1 MLSMNYERYIHYKN
15 HIYNPNINYILLTN
29 CKYCKQDKR
38 DYYGSQFRQ
47 LRQPSNINRNEV
59 ANTDLL
65 NYRRVQNVIGY
76 TNNNTNNDTNIRNE
90 NIRSFPQY
98 LVQPVQ
104 IPYIQRHFRQLSS
117 IPSHIPIIQS
127 NIQLPSVQ
135 RHNYTLRNRPHIQN
149 YFPSNIQSSSQRHN
163 YTLRN
168 RPHIQNYFPSNIQ
181 SSSQTN
187 RPRQIHN
194 NIYFT
199 NNLGIQPIQEGEIE
213 DFEEMMD
220 VEVKTILQD
229 VNNSTE
235 LEVYKGENN
244 SYCTICCEDICNS
257 EIVRKINCGH
267 KFHYK
272 CIDEWLETNTKCPI
286 CRYDI
291 ENYNKEI
298 DEI

>member
-1 MLSMNYERYIHYKN
+1 MLSVNYERYIHYKN

-47 LRQPSNINRNEV
+47 PSNINRNEV
-59 ANTDLL
+59 TNMDLL

-76 TNNNTNNDTNIRNE
+76 TNIRNE
-90 NIRSFPQY
+90 NIRPFPRY
-98 LVQPVQ
+98 LPQPVRR
-104 IPYIQRHFRQLSS
+104 PYIQRHFRQLPP
-117 IPSHIPIIQS
+117 IPSQIPIIQS
-127 NIQLPSVQ
+127 NIQRPLVQ
-135 RHNYTLRNRPHIQN
+135 IHNYPLRNRPLIQN
-149 YFPSNIQSSSQRHN
+149 YFPSNLQSHSQLH
-163 YTLRN
+163 
-168 RPHIQNYFPSNIQ
+168 
-181 SSSQTN
+181 SQTHSQLHSQSHSHLHSQTHN
-187 RPRQIHN
+187 QTHN
-194 NIYFT
+194 NINMTYFT
-199 NNLGIQPIQEGEIE
+199 NNLGIQPIQDDEIE

-235 LEVYKGENN
+235 LEVYKGDHN
-244 SYCTICCEDICNS
+244 SHCSICCDDICNS
-257 EIVRKINCGH
+257 QIVRKIICGH

-291 ENYNKEI
+291 ENYSREI

>member
-1 MLSMNYERYIHYKN
+1 MLSVNYERYIHYKN
-15 HIYNPNINYILLTN
+15 HIYDPNINYILLTN

-47 LRQPSNINRNEV
+47 IRQPSNINRTEV
-59 ANTDLL
+59 ANMDLL

-76 TNNNTNNDTNIRNE
+76 TNNDTNIRNV
-90 NIRSFPQY
+90 NISNDISNDININPFPRY
-98 LVQPVQ
+98 LPQPIR
-104 IPYIQRHFRQLSS
+104 IPYIQRNFRQLPH
-117 IPSHIPIIQS
+117 IPSQIPIIQS
-127 NIQLPSVQ
+127 NIQLPSAQ
-135 RHNYTLRNRPHIQN
+135 I
-149 YFPSNIQSSSQRHN
+149 HN

-199 NNLGIQPIQEGEIE
+199 NNLGIQPIQEVEIE

-244 SYCTICCEDICNS
+244 SYCIICCEDICNS
-257 EIVRKINCGH
+257 QIVRKINCGH

>member
-1 MLSMNYERYIHYKN
+1 MNYERYIHYRN

-59 ANTDLL
+59 TNMDLL

-76 TNNNTNNDTNIRNE
+76 TNIRNENIRNE
-90 NIRSFPQY
+90 NIRPFPRY
-98 LVQPVQ
+98 LPQPVRR
-104 IPYIQRHFRQLSS
+104 PYIQRHFRQLPPITSQ
-117 IPSHIPIIQS
+117 IPIIQS
-127 NIQLPSVQ
+127 NIQRPLVQ
-135 RHNYTLRNRPHIQN
+135 RHNYPLRNRPLIQN
-149 YFPSNIQSSSQRHN
+149 YFPSNLQSHSQLH
-163 YTLRN
+163 
-168 RPHIQNYFPSNIQ
+168 
-181 SSSQTN
+181 SQTHN
-187 RPRQIHN
+187 QIHN
-194 NIYFT
+194 NINMTYFT
-199 NNLGIQPIQEGEIE
+199 NNLGIQPIQDDEIE

-229 VNNSTE
+229 VNKGTE
-235 LEVYKGENN
+235 LEVYYGENN
-244 SYCTICCEDICNS
+244 LYCSICCDDISNS
-257 EIVRKINCGH
+257 QIVRKINCSH

-291 ENYNKEI
+291 ENYSREI
-298 DEI
+298 NEI

>member
-1 MLSMNYERYIHYKN
+1 MNYERDIHYKN
-15 HIYNPNINYILLTN
+15 HIYNTNINYILLIN

-47 LRQPSNINRNEV
+47 LRQPSNIHRNEV
-59 ANTDLL
+59 TNMDLL

-76 TNNNTNNDTNIRNE
+76 TNNDTNIRNE
-90 NIRSFPQY
+90 NIISFPS
-98 LVQPVQ
+98 LSQPVRR
-104 IPYIQRHFRQLSS
+104 PYIRRHFRQLPH
-117 IPSHIPIIQS
+117 IPSQIPIIQS
-127 NIQLPSVQ
+127 NISTY
-135 RHNYTLRNRPHIQN
+135 NYTLRNRQLIQN
-149 YFPSNIQSSSQRHN
+149 YFPSNLQLHRQLHSQIN
-163 YTLRN
+163 N
-168 RPHIQNYFPSNIQ
+168 N
-181 SSSQTN
+181 
-187 RPRQIHN
+187 N
-194 NIYFT
+194 NINMTYFT
-199 NNLGIQPIQEGEIE
+199 NNLGIQPIQGEEIEEIE

-235 LEVYKGENN
+235 LEVYKGYNYHC
-244 SYCTICCEDICNS
+244 SICCDDICNS
-257 EIVRKINCGH
+257 QIVRKIICGH

-291 ENYNKEI
+291 ENYSREI

>member
-1 MLSMNYERYIHYKN
+1 MLSVNYERYIHYKN

-47 LRQPSNINRNEV
+47 LRQPSNINRTEV
-59 ANTDLL
+59 ANMDLL

-76 TNNNTNNDTNIRNE
+76 TNNDTNIRNV
-90 NIRSFPQY
+90 NISNDISNDININPFPRY
-98 LVQPVQ
+98 LPQPIR
-104 IPYIQRHFRQLSS
+104 IPYIQRNFRQIPP
-117 IPSHIPIIQS
+117 IPSQIPIIQS
-127 NIQLPSVQ
+127 NIQLPSA
-135 RHNYTLRNRPHIQN
+135 
-149 YFPSNIQSSSQRHN
+149 QRHN